1 MLIPVYQA
9 EIDAGVADRV
19 RASAAYAYAVP
30 LTGQPAE
37 VSEKALARL
46 KSLRPEWTVASEGDF
61 DLHPLKTVL
70 VSVGWNLNDDV
81 FDPLEVWTAR
91 HTPAHKPL
99 NFEHDCARIVGHMT
113 DDWVV
118 DADGNVLPEAVAADK
133 LPAKFHVVTAAV
145 LYKSWSKP
153 DLQEVMDRTL
163 AEIEKGEWFVS
174 MECLFKG
181 FDYAVQGTDGSTR
194 TVARSAETAYL
205 TKHLRV
211 YGGTGRYGEYRV
223 GRLLRNV
230 HFSGKG
236 LVRKPANPES
246 IILQEQVRPFAGAAM
261 SAEEFGRIF
270 QSAVYEPTST
280 SPGRREQESKAMQV
294 EATELQKRLD
304 QALAEVERLKAS
316 QQEKAVTELKD
327 KLAKAE
333 AAAKQAADDV
343 AALKAG
349 AEKAKADAEAAV
361 AAVKAELAAAQAKLA
376 DAGKTIQEK
385 SDELQGLYA
394 AKTKA
399 ERLAAVKDKLK
410 FDDEA
415 ADAFLAT
422 VAGLSKDQFDKQ
434 IDILSKAVSV
444 AQKATQAPP
453 APKATDAPTHGKAGA
468 EADEAGEEAAAGT
481 EVKADET
488 GKTGAAVST
497 TEATDGVKNI
507 NKAVAAFFGC
517 DDEEAA
523 K

>member
-1 MLIPVYQA
+1 
-9 EIDAGVADRV
+9 
-19 RASAAYAYAVP
+19 
-30 LTGQPAE
+30 
-37 VSEKALARL
+37 
-46 KSLRPEWTVASEGDF
+46 
-61 DLHPLKTVL
+61 
-70 VSVGWNLNDDV
+70 
-81 FDPLEVWTAR
+81 
-91 HTPAHKPL
+91 
-99 NFEHDCARIVGHMT
+99 
-113 DDWVV
+113 
-118 DADGNVLPEAVAADK
+118 
-133 LPAKFHVVTAAV
+133 
-145 LYKSWSKP
+145 
-153 DLQEVMDRTL
+153 
-163 AEIEKGEWFVS
+163 
-174 MECLFKG
+174 
-181 FDYAVQGTDGSTR
+181 
-194 TVARSAETAYL
+194 
-205 TKHLRV
+205 
-211 YGGTGRYGEYRV
+211 
-223 GRLLRNV
+223 
-230 HFSGKG
+230 
-236 LVRKPANPES
+236 
-246 IILQEQVRPFAGAAM
+246 
-261 SAEEFGRIF
+261 
-270 QSAVYEPTST
+270 
-280 SPGRREQESKAMQV
+280 
-294 EATELQKRLD
+294 LD

-444 AQKATQAPP
+444 AQKATQAPT